1 MKKVLGIIL
10 ALIMVLST
18 MAACS
23 GGSGDTTTN
32 EAGSETSGVPLQA
45 NPVIRCSTTT
55 SVNDSGLLPYLEPMF
70 EAATGYDL
78 QVTSNGTGAAIAL
91 GESGDADLL
100 LVHAKASE
108 EEFVEKGFGIERKP
122 FMYNFFV
129 IVGPADDPAGIKGS
143 ATAAEAL
150 AKIAQ
155 AKEPFIS
162 RGDDSGTHKK
172 ELALWKDAGLSPNG
186 EEDAWY
192 IAAGKGMGDCL
203 TMGSEKSAYVITD
216 KGTYL
221 SMKDNLD
228 LEIVLGE
235 SDDMKNTYSLIA
247 CNPEKNEGLNS
258 EGADAFFEWML
269 KEETLELIAQYGKE
283 QYGEALFLIGQ

>member
-1 MKKVLGIIL
+1 MKRVLGIFLALVLIL
-10 ALIMVLST
+10 AT
-18 MAACS
+18 MAGCS
-23 GGSGDTTTN
+23 GGTKEPETTQ
-32 EAGSETSGVPLQA
+32 GSTKAPVQA
-45 NPVIRCSTTT
+45 NPVVRCSTTT

-78 QVTSNGTGAAIAL
+78 QVTSKGTGAAIKL
-91 GESGDADLL
+91 GETGDADLL

-129 IVGPADDPAGIKGS
+129 IVGPANDPAGIKGS

-150 AKIAQ
+150 AKIAA
-155 AKEPFIS
+155 AKAPFIS

-172 ELALWKDAGLSPNG
+172 ELALWKDAGLSPDKAKG
-186 EEDAWY
+186 DEWY
-192 IAAGKGMGDCL
+192 TSAGKGMGECL
-203 TMGSEKSAYVITD
+203 TMGSETDAYVITD

-221 SMKDNLD
+221 SMKDKLE
-228 LEIVLGE
+228 LEILLGE

-247 CNPEKNEGLNS
+247 CNPEKNPGLNS
-258 EGADAFFEWML
+258 EGANAFIEWML
-269 KEETLELIAQYGKE
+269 KEETLNLIAQYGIDK
-283 QYGEALFLIGQ
+283 YGEALFLIIK